1 MRINEDYND
10 DYEEFLHGNC
20 HQWVI
25 DNFCH
30 GDVIVVIQEYDW
42 EIDETCLAH
51 ALLKRNGRYLDV
63 RGFMDT
69 MDEVL
74 EEFDCDDSDVLY
86 YDKLEDF
93 ILYLE
98 DKGIPYIT
106 KINEDY
112 IDDISSDEVISSSD
126 NEVSK
131 RPVNDFGFR
140 MRLEFRS
147 DLSDAEAIRRITDVL
162 ERTNDIIEFSE
173 VIRLPERDLYDR
185 EFKFGF
191 EHHMMKVSH
200 IWFFILHLYKVLKR
214 PVVLNIEISDSVD
227 KFILSFYIYESSF
240 REYMENCANGQI
252 EDPMSENGF
261 VDLCRFCQVMTGLSH
276 KEIRHQL
283 YDMVGY
289 RF

>member
-1 MRINEDYND
+1 
-10 DYEEFLHGNC
+10 
-20 HQWVI
+20 
-25 DNFCH
+25 
-30 GDVIVVIQEYDW
+30 
-42 EIDETCLAH
+42 
-51 ALLKRNGRYLDV
+51 
-63 RGFMDT
+63 MDT

-112 IDDISSDEVISSSD
+112 IDDISSDEVISSD
-126 NEVSK
+126 NEVCR

-173 VIRLPERDLYDR
+173 VIRLPEKDLYDR

-191 EHHMMKVSH
+191 EHHMMKVNH
-200 IWFFILHLYKVLKR
+200 IWLFILHLYKVLKR

-227 KFILSFYIYESSF
+227 KFILCFYIYDSSF
-240 REYMENCANGQI
+240 REYMENCAKGQI
-252 EDPMSENGF
+252 EDPMNEKGF
-261 VDLCRFCQVMTGLSH
+261 VDLCRFCQVLTGLSH
-276 KEIRHQL
+276 KEIRQQL

>member
-10 DYEEFLHGNC
+10 EYEEFLHGNC

-25 DNFCH
+25 DNFRY
-30 GDVIVVIQEYDW
+30 GDIIVVIQEWDW
-42 EIDETCLAH
+42 EIGETCLAH

-86 YDKLEDF
+86 YDTLEDF
-93 ILYLE
+93 ILYLD

-112 IDDISSDEVISSSD
+112 IEDISADEVISSSD
-126 NEVSK
+126 NEVSR

-140 MRLEFRS
+140 MRLEFKS
-147 DLSDAEAIRRITDVL
+147 DLFVDEAIRRITDVL

-173 VIRLPERDLYDR
+173 VIRLPERDMFETEYR
-185 EFKFGF
+185 FGF

-200 IWFFILHLYKVLKR
+200 IWNFILHLYKALKR
-214 PVVLNIEISDSVD
+214 PSVFNIEISDSVD
-227 KFILSFYIYESSF
+227 KFILCFYIYESSL
-240 REYMENCANGQI
+240 RRYMENCSNGQI
-252 EDPMSENGF
+252 EDPMNENGF
-261 VDLCRFCQVMTGLSH
+261 VDLCRFCRVLTGLSH

>member
-25 DNFCH
+25 DNFRH
-30 GDVIVVIQEYDW
+30 GDIIVVIQEYDW

-86 YDKLEDF
+86 YDNLEDF

-98 DKGIPYIT
+98 DKGIPYIR

-112 IDDISSDEVISSSD
+112 IDDISSDEVISSD
-126 NEVSK
+126 NEVSR

-140 MRLEFRS
+140 MRLEFRT

-191 EHHMMKVSH
+191 EHHMMKVNH

-214 PVVLNIEISDSVD
+214 PAVLNIEISDSVD
-227 KFILSFYIYESSF
+227 KFILCFYIYESSL
-240 REYMENCANGQI
+240 RRYMENCAKGQI
-252 EDPMSENGF
+252 EDPMNEKGF
-261 VDLCRFCQVMTGLSH
+261 VDLCRFCQVLTGLSH
-276 KEIRHQL
+276 KEIRQQL

>member
-25 DNFCH
+25 DNFRH
-30 GDVIVVIQEYDW
+30 GDIIVVIQEYDW

-51 ALLKRNGRYLDV
+51 ACLKRNGRYLDV

-93 ILYLE
+93 ILYLK
-98 DKGIPYIT
+98 DKDIPYIT

-173 VIRLPERDLYDR
+173 VIRLPEKDLYDR

-191 EHHMMKVSH
+191 EHHMMKVNH

-227 KFILSFYIYESSF
+227 KFILCFYIYESSL
-240 REYMENCANGQI
+240 RRYMENCAKDQI
-252 EDPMSENGF
+252 EDPMNENGF
-261 VDLCRFCQVMTGLSH
+261 VDLCRFCQVLTGLSH

-289 RF
+289 CF

>member
-112 IDDISSDEVISSSD
+112 IDDISSDEVISSD
-126 NEVSK
+126 NEVSR

-173 VIRLPERDLYDR
+173 VIRLPEKDLYDR

-191 EHHMMKVSH
+191 EHHMMKVNH

-227 KFILSFYIYESSF
+227 KFILCFYIYESSL
-240 REYMENCANGQI
+240 RRYMENCAKGQI
-252 EDPMSENGF
+252 EDPMNEKGF
-261 VDLCRFCQVMTGLSH
+261 VDLCRFCQVLTGLSH

-289 RF
+289 LL